1 MTDLGYNDVSGDNLF
16 DVTTCVDGGTP
27 YAVVAY
33 KESTAGQI
41 RWRWF
46 AEAGGAA
53 FAPVT
58 AETPFNVVSV
68 QTLYDVTSAAFR
80 IACTYQIAGGNIRSE
95 FRNTNSAVYTAP
107 RLLLAPG
114 DIDARNITCVE
125 DPSLD
130 AAAPGVT
137 STIRWYIE
145 FLNDVAGWP
154 GGGATPWFYYIRQIE
169 DSFAGGAVAEHDRIR
184 NCGLASKAFLYE
196 GKARVWICYDTTLQK
211 SLFLT
216 QAKTTTDAR
225 YDARALYMRGGGITA
240 GPGLPQVV
248 NPSGFTFLTCAIRV
262 ERVEEIKDDPDGVEF
277 EVIEAVIG
285 IAVTFGGNALDR
297 EELGPTKTICSG
309 GYVGDFDGKMQ
320 ELNFHLFPEEVG
332 TDNVAGGDL
341 PDDTYNYRCHYE
353 WMDRKGQVH
362 RSAVSPI
369 YTGTA
374 ANPNQTVRHYVPCLH
389 KGEVDK
395 LGGPTWS
402 AGKTHY
408 TSISI
413 FREWTD
419 GLYHK
424 ISQAW
429 VENDITVP
437 YVTIN
442 DSAYD
447 ISANEILYTEGGILE
462 DYGPPETRIC
472 TVRQNRLFIV
482 PEEDRELIWYS
493 KEKVHG
499 NGIQFSP
506 FLTRRISEG
515 GEIIAIADLD
525 EKLIIFKKREIHA
538 FSGRGPS
545 PTGEGPQFTET
556 YQITTDVGCIDRR
569 SVVRMDK
576 GVMFQSE
583 KGIYLLTRGLE
594 AQYIGAPVEAYT
606 RFNIAIKAHEVNHR
620 NQVRFLLINGDMLV
634 YDTLVNQWS
643 VYTAAAWGGLFLQD
657 SVVWS
662 NDYHFLDNTGMVH
675 AETLAY
681 TDNNVYIPMLVE
693 TAWFNLA
700 GLQGF
705 QRIDWISLLG
715 DWQSPHTL
723 TVDVFIDYVTGL
735 VPAYTKTINAATS
748 SAPYQYRFK
757 PRRGFAKC
765 EAFKLRISDA
775 DAGAGTEEGL
785 SLSGIAIDYKVK
797 KGLYKQSTSRTL

>member
-1 MTDLGYNDVSGDNLF
+1 
-16 DVTTCVDGGTP
+16 
-27 YAVVAY
+27 
-33 KESTAGQI
+33 
-41 RWRWF
+41 
-46 AEAGGAA
+46 
-53 FAPVT
+53 
-58 AETPFNVVSV
+58 
-68 QTLYDVTSAAFR
+68 
-80 IACTYQIAGGNIRSE
+80 
-95 FRNTNSAVYTAP
+95 
-107 RLLLAPG
+107 
-114 DIDARNITCVE
+114 
-125 DPSLD
+125 
-130 AAAPGVT
+130 
-137 STIRWYIE
+137 
-145 FLNDVAGWP
+145 
-154 GGGATPWFYYIRQIE
+154 
-169 DSFAGGAVAEHDRIR
+169 
-184 NCGLASKAFLYE
+184 
-196 GKARVWICYDTTLQK
+196 
-211 SLFLT
+211 
-216 QAKTTTDAR
+216 
-225 YDARALYMRGGGITA
+225 
-240 GPGLPQVV
+240 
-248 NPSGFTFLTCAIRV
+248 
-262 ERVEEIKDDPDGVEF
+262 
-277 EVIEAVIG
+277 
-285 IAVTFGGNALDR
+285 
-297 EELGPTKTICSG
+297 
-309 GYVGDFDGKMQ
+309 
-320 ELNFHLFPEEVG
+320 
-332 TDNVAGGDL
+332 
-341 PDDTYNYRCHYE
+341 
-353 WMDRKGQVH
+353 
-362 RSAVSPI
+362 
-369 YTGTA
+369 
-374 ANPNQTVRHYVPCLH
+374 VRHYVPCLH